1 MRDYN
6 LYLND
11 IIRAIE
17 RIENSM
23 NNVSKEDFYK
33 NVDIQ
38 DAILM
43 RINVIWEA
51 VKSIPDDLK
60 EKYKNIEWKKISGM
74 RDIISHVYFGIDF
87 DIIWYV
93 IKNKLRILKK
103 EIKLILDSGAKG
115 FWYFIFVSN
124 TLKFKVQNTNRIIK
138 IDTENGKI
146 IGDVYSRD
154 RGCGVSREITPTY
167 LTY

>member
-43 RINVIWEA
+43 RINVIGEA

-87 DIIWYV
+87 DIIWDV
-93 IKNKLRILKK
+93 IKNKLPILKK

-115 FWYFIFVSN
+115 F
-124 TLKFKVQNTNRIIK
+124 
-138 IDTENGKI
+138 
-146 IGDVYSRD
+146 
-154 RGCGVSREITPTY
+154 
-167 LTY
+167 